1 MDRARVRGSGPA
13 RAGRGAPV
21 AARAW
26 RGDHRR
32 ARRGHEPGRL
42 QDVRARRLCGPRRAA
57 GAPRLRGRGC
67 RHRARDGT
75 ELASGGGAVGD
86 EVLAFRISG
95 GYSSAIT
102 LPAKDVFAKPAT
114 LGFPEAANLLLAGS
128 TAAEALDVTRVAA
141 GDTVLIHGGSGAVGV
156 SAIQQ
161 AKLLGARV
169 IATTSPAHADEVR
182 GFGAEPVGYGDGL
195 EQRVRSLAPAGIDV
209 AIDTVGT
216 AEAVEVSLALVAGPR
231 ADPHLRRGT
240 AGQEHGFAAIG
251 GRMPASAV
259 FRDAVRPSSSRS
271 RGRARSSCRSRG
283 PSPSS
288 TPSRPSRSSARVTP
302 GGKLA
307 LIP

>member
-1 MDRARVRGSGPA
+1 M
-13 RAGRGAPV
+13 
-21 AARAW
+21 
-26 RGDHRR
+26 
-32 ARRGHEPGRL
+32 
-42 QDVRARRLCGPRRAA
+42 
-57 GAPRLRGRGC
+57 
-67 RHRARDGT
+67 
-75 ELASGGGAVGD
+75 
-86 EVLAFRISG
+86 LAFRISG